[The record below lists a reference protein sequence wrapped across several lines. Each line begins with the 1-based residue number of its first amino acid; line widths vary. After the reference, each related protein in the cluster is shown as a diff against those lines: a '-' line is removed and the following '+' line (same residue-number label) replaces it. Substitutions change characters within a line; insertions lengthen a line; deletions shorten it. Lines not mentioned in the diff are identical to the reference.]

1 MDSYMHKSSQNR
13 INHPAIFVGIH
24 QQENLTCF
32 DPSPY
37 YVFQKHF
44 SGIETWKKKTDLA
57 FANMFEE
64 DGWFARTGCLMV
76 CMKNGKTW
84 REQRLRQSEL
94 PL

>member
-1 MDSYMHKSSQNR
+1 MHKSSQNR

-44 SGIETWKKKTDLA
+44 SGIETWKKKQIWLLPTCLRKMGDL
-57 FANMFEE
+57 
-64 DGWFARTGCLMV
+64 L
-76 CMKNGKTW
+76 
-84 REQRLRQSEL
+84 EL
-94 PL
+94 GV